1 MHFQEPPLNTV
12 SHHLALW
19 NNLDEHGGEED
30 EEDDGDEEEAE
41 NEEEDN
47 DEGDED
53 EEDDDWTVVPRAGDI
68 QGEKRVGRRRSRN
81 LFSTQ

>member
-19 NNLDEHGGEED
+19 NNLDEDDEGEDDED
-30 EEDDGDEEEAE
+30 EEDDEGEEE
-41 NEEEDN
+41 
-47 DEGDED
+47 
-53 EEDDDWTVVPRAGDI
+53 DDWTVVPRAGDI

>member
-1 MHFQEPPLNTV
+1 M

-19 NNLDEHGGEED
+19 NNLDEDDEGEDDED
-30 EEDDGDEEEAE
+30 EEDDEGEEE
-41 NEEEDN
+41 
-47 DEGDED
+47 
-53 EEDDDWTVVPRAGDI
+53 DDWTVVPRAGDI